1 MGSQGADRCSYGGW
15 EAGSLKSGCEERSET
30 GSGAL
35 RSQGGDGHTSKQA
48 LGEHFGPTDVILSS
62 IGSTDF

>member
-1 MGSQGADRCSYGGW
+1 MGDGRLGVSRADVRK
-15 EAGSLKSGCEERSET
+15 EAKLGVVLC
-30 GSGAL
+30 
-35 RSQGGDGHTSKQA
+35 SQGGDGHTSKQA